1 MPGVGDDAWKAAD
14 GDEFAAAM
22 PNRRPRGCVNA
33 VRGSSNFS
41 GVLRRQVRVRPT
53 AGLIAQAPAPVPPNN
68 FAAAV
73 SYLVAA
79 RDFLP
84 QLRRDL

>member
-1 MPGVGDDAWKAAD
+1 MLGKQRTVTNSP
-14 GDEFAAAM
+14 
-22 PNRRPRGCVNA
+22 RRCRIVARAGCVNA